1 MRFFEIS
8 SGFRLPVSEEEQ
20 EILSRAIDDRQL
32 PRGALGEREQEVARL
47 MVSRGLLNRH
57 RDDEGKVF
65 YEPNDTTDLWR
76 F

>member
-20 EILSRAIDDRQL
+20 EILSRAVDARRIE
-32 PRGALGEREQEVARL
+32 RGALDERGQELARL
-47 MVSRGLLNRH
+47 MVSRGLLNRE
-57 RDDEGKVF
+57 RDDSGQV
-65 YEPNDTTDLWR
+65 YYVPNDTADLWR